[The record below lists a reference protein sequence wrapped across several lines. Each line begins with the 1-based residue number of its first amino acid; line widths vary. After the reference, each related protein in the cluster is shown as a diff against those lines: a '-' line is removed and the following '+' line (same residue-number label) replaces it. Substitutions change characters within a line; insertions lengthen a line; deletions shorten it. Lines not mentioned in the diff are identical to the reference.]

1 MLAEAAV
8 VENELDSILRNIRCV
23 VIVVIVVIITRG
35 V

>member
-1 MLAEAAV
+1 VLAEAAV

-23 VIVVIVVIITRG
+23 VIVVIITRG